1 MSSWDSK
8 NWTGSVARAR
18 NLVQLI
24 VASGL
29 VLATRA
35 PAQVPVG
42 DTSRKTL
49 DTSLR
54 KPAIDPT
61 LLKPGSFVY
70 DMSLERD
77 ASTTPLG
84 SRTVSVS
91 TTSYAGSPA
100 WLLLETRIGDRIA
113 ATDSL
118 FVDPALHPMH
128 WSAMLGQA
136 RLAAEFRSDSAYGA
150 TSGPPGRRSIVMA
163 VPPRT
168 VVSGAM
174 LESILRIAPIQIGWE
189 DTVAT
194 LSVSLTGASVSPT
207 RMYVVSE
214 DRVRVPAGT
223 FDCWVVAVQSDGSKG
238 LYWITK
244 QDPIVV
250 RSTLDVPALGGA
262 QLVSALTRIAR

>member
-1 MSSWDSK
+1 MGRVHRSHK
-8 NWTGSVARAR
+8 RVA
-18 NLVQLI
+18 LI
-24 VASGL
+24 AAMALGL
-29 VLATRA
+29 AHRGF
-35 PAQVPVG
+35 AQVPVG
-42 DTSRKTL
+42 DTSRKSV
-49 DTSLR
+49 DTTQR
-54 KPAIDPT
+54 KPPIDPT

-84 SRTVSVS
+84 SRTVSV
-91 TTSYAGSPA
+91 TMTPYAGSPA

-118 FVDPALHPMH
+118 VVDPSLHPLH
-128 WSAMLGQA
+128 WNALLGQA
-136 RLAAEFRSDSAYGA
+136 RLAAEFRGDSAYGA
-150 TSGPPGRRSIVMA
+150 TTGPPGHRSVVMA
-163 VPPRT
+163 LPPRT
-168 VVSGAM
+168 IVSGAM
-174 LESILRIAPIQIGWE
+174 LETMLRIAPIQIGWE

-214 DRVRVPAGT
+214 DKVRVPAGT
-223 FDCWVVAVQSDGSKG
+223 FDCWVVAVQSEGSKG
-238 LYWITK
+238 LYWVTK

>member
-1 MSSWDSK
+1 VD
-8 NWTGSVARAR
+8 RAR
-18 NLVQLI
+18 KSVLLI
-24 VASGL
+24 AAGAVA
-29 VLATRA
+29 LATGVA
-35 PAQVPVG
+35 AQVPVG
-42 DTSRKTL
+42 DTSRRSPL
-49 DTSLR
+49 HTSINR
-54 KPAIDPT
+54 PPIDPT
-61 LLKPGSFVY
+61 LLKSGSFVY

-84 SRTVSVS
+84 TRTISAT

-100 WLLLETRIGDRIA
+100 WLLLETRIGDRIS

-118 FVDPALHPMH
+118 LVDPSLHPLH
-128 WSAMLGQA
+128 WTAMLGQA
-136 RLAAEFRSDSAYGA
+136 RLAAEFRGDSAYGA
-150 TSGPPGRRSIVMA
+150 TSGPPGRRSVVMA

-168 VVSGAM
+168 IVSGAM
-174 LESILRIAPIQIGWE
+174 LETILRIAPIQIGWE

-194 LSVSLTGASVSPT
+194 LSVSLTGASVAPT

-223 FDCWVVAVQSDGSKG
+223 FDCWVVAVQSEGSKG

-262 QLVSALTRIAR
+262 QLVSALSRIAR

>member
-1 MSSWDSK
+1 MD
-8 NWTGSVARAR
+8 RAR
-18 NLVQLI
+18 KRFAL
-24 VASGL
+24 VASIAAVVAGHGF
-29 VLATRA
+29 
-35 PAQVPVG
+35 AQVPVG
-42 DTSRKTL
+42 DTSRKSPP
-49 DTSLR
+49 DTSQRRL
-54 KPAIDPT
+54 AIDPR
-61 LLKPGSFVY
+61 LLTPGAFIY

-84 SRTVSVS
+84 SRTVSVGAAP
-91 TTSYAGSPA
+91 YAGSPA
-100 WLLLETRIGDRIA
+100 WLLLETRIGERIA

-118 FVDPALHPMH
+118 FVDPSLHPLH
-128 WSAMLGQA
+128 WSAMIGQA
-136 RLAAEFRSDSAYGA
+136 RLAAEFRGDTAYGA

-168 VVSGAM
+168 IVSAAM
-174 LESILRIAPIQIGWE
+174 IETILRIAPIQVGWE

-214 DRVRVPAGT
+214 DRVQVPAGT
-223 FDCWVVAVQSDGSKG
+223 FDCWVVAVQSEGSKG
-238 LYWITK
+238 LYWVTK
-244 QDPIVV
+244 RDPIVV